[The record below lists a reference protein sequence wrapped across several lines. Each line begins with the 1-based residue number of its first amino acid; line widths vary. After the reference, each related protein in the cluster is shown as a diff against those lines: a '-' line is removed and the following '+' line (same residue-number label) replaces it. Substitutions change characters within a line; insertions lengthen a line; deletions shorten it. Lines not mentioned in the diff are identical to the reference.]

1 MRKEERLLYAM
12 TEVEDTY
19 LDEVELP
26 RNSQEKVVWMKWMGV
41 AASVAILVF
50 FATIVP
56 KNLVVNPPI
65 DTESEGTMT
74 ESTHTGFDILLG
86 GGPGLVSEE
95 DLEKHL
101 STAPWNEE
109 MEVSTL
115 PVYKNLSFYST
126 AGNSV
131 YLDSETLLQMT
142 EDIAGKLEAEIIS
155 WEYILNTG
163 NGSKTLEGIT
173 AEIDIGKITV
183 YGNGKISIY
192 FSEGITLEEGKVFSD
207 EASVEAANETVA
219 YLLERFSDLMQVDG
233 LVPACYV
240 SYDLSGNREVT
251 YRAVGSG
258 VGTNHIVEHYFNQV
272 SFYGDE
278 EKGLTRMHFGN
289 ALAATECMGDYP
301 VLSVEEA
308 KKNLQ
313 DGHFISSVGTS
324 FVKDGVFNDDTIG
337 GVELMY
343 LAIPAEEYHQPYY
356 CFYVQAKE
364 ESLGYGHF
372 YVPAIAGEDFWEKQT
387 SYEDIVLEL
396 ENYQRVAALVYVKDH
411 QFYTIKDSVT
421 PVKTNYFH
429 SEILY
434 KESIYDI
441 EFLWCN
447 IDGEIYTLPDDAM
460 PEDFLVE
467 AIVGCNDRVLLRKI
481 VPQEGSEAVFLCDL
495 ASQTCSLLADKESL
509 QANVINSVLVSSN
522 IDAYI
527 VNTEKNQNAHL
538 YVGTECVDLKK
549 VIQREMVSQI
559 DAIFVEDKV
568 IITTTDK
575 VYGGTHSY
583 EISCYVYDIETGSV
597 KRTIDSMPSHSQST
611 QPNGVVLYGGR
622 YATMGNASDALVIID
637 MLNGTSVYTDI
648 RFSNIVAINDA
659 SENHFAVILNTGEVF
674 VVKKSNGKIIKRSKD
689 NFDMKIGVS
698 GVYKEE
704 QLYIEKCYK
713 GTIQVLIARMMDKVQ
728 PEFSISL
735 PEGARL
741 GQKDAYPDWGVWRID
756 VDGYDALQYYPYGKA
771 SDKHISAGWIETYTG
786 DFFRN
791 ASGGPYI
798 PWNHTLFYN
807 YEALGNDGMYICE
820 VEFENY
826 LGAECEKYGVTRD
839 DGLSYFWCLVFIEPS
854 TEEDASSDWIFLNQ
868 TCFTREEVLEIAKTY
883 QVSWE

>member
-19 LDEVELP
+19 LEEVQLP
-26 RNSQEKVVWMKWMGV
+26 GNKHGKVVWMKWMGV

-50 FATIVP
+50 VSTFIP

-65 DTESEGTMT
+65 DTESEETMT

-95 DLEKHL
+95 ELERHL
-101 STAPWNEE
+101 STAPWNEK
-109 MEVSTL
+109 MEVSVL

-131 YLDSETLLQMT
+131 YLDSETLLQMA
-142 EDIAGKLEAEIIS
+142 EDIAGKLDAEIIS

-163 NGSKTLEGIT
+163 NESKTLEGIT

-183 YGNGKISIY
+183 YGNGKISIV
-192 FSEGITLEEGKVFSD
+192 FSEGIPLEDGHVFSNA
-207 EASVEAANETVA
+207 ASIESADETVA
-219 YLLERFSDLMQVDG
+219 YLLERFSDLIQVDG
-233 LVPACYV
+233 LIPASSE
-240 SYDLSGNREVT
+240 SYDISGKRSV
-251 YRAVGSG
+251 YYHAVGSG

-278 EKGLTRMHFGN
+278 EKGLTMMRFGN
-289 ALAATECMGDYP
+289 VLAATECMGDYP

-308 KKNLQ
+308 KKSLQ
-313 DGHFISSVGTS
+313 DGRYISSVGLS

-364 ESLGYGHF
+364 ESWGYGHF

-396 ENYQRVAALVYVKDH
+396 ENYQRVAALVYVKDY

-467 AIVGCNDRVLLRKI
+467 AIAGCNDRVLLRKI

-495 ASQTCSLLADKESL
+495 ASQTCSLLVDKESL
-509 QANVINSVLVSSN
+509 QANVINSVLVSPN
-522 IDAYI
+522 MDAYV
-527 VNTEKNQNAHL
+527 VNTEKNQKSYL
-538 YVGTECVDLKK
+538 YIGNECVDLKK
-549 VIQREMVSQI
+549 VIQRENVGKI

-568 IITTTDK
+568 LITTLDA
-575 VYGGTHSY
+575 VGGGQYSSVT
-583 EISCYVYDIETGSV
+583 SCYVYDIETGSV

>member
-26 RNSQEKVVWMKWMGV
+26 RNTHGKVFWMKWMGV

-50 FATIVP
+50 FATLVP

-65 DTESEGTMT
+65 DIESEGTMT
-74 ESTHTGFDILLG
+74 ESTHTGFDIILG

-95 DLEKHL
+95 ELEKHL

-131 YLDSETLLQMT
+131 YLDSETLLQMA

-163 NGSKTLEGIT
+163 NESKTLEGIT

-183 YGNGKISIY
+183 YGNGKISIS
-192 FSEGITLEEGKVFSD
+192 FSEGILLEDGHVFSD
-207 EASVEAANETVA
+207 EASVESADETVA
-219 YLLERFSDLMQVDG
+219 YLLERFSDLIQVDG

-240 SYDLSGNREVT
+240 SYDLSGNRKVA

-324 FVKDGVFNDDTIG
+324 FVKDGVFNDDTIR

-364 ESLGYGHF
+364 ESLGYGRF

-467 AIVGCNDRVLLRKI
+467 AIADCNDRVLLRKI

-495 ASQTCSLLADKESL
+495 ASQTCSLLVDKESL

-527 VNTEKNQNAHL
+527 VNTEKNQNAYL
-538 YVGTECVDLKK
+538 YIGTECVDLKK

-583 EISCYVYDIETGSV
+583 EISCYVYDIETGTV

-622 YATMGNASDALVIID
+622 YATMGNASDVLVIMD
-637 MLNGTSVYTDI
+637 VLNGTSVYTDI
-648 RFSNIVAINDA
+648 RFSNIVGINDA
-659 SENHFAVILNTGEVF
+659 SENHFVVILNTGEVF

-689 NFDMKIGVS
+689 NFDTKMGVS
-698 GVYKEE
+698 RVYKEE

-735 PEGARL
+735 PEGTRL

-756 VDGYDALQYYPYGKA
+756 VDRYDGLQYYLYGKA
-771 SDKHISAGWIETYTG
+771 SDKHISAGWIETYKG

-791 ASGGPYI
+791 ADGGPYI

-807 YEALGNDGMYICE
+807 HEYLGNENMYLCE

-826 LGAECEKYGVTRD
+826 LGTECEKYGVTRE
-839 DGLSYFWCLVFIEPS
+839 DGLSYFWCLVVIDPS
-854 TEEDASSDWIFLNQ
+854 VSEDAPSDWVFLNQ
-868 TCFTREEVLEIAKTY
+868 RCFTKEDVLEIAKTY
-883 QVSWE
+883 QASWE

>member
-26 RNSQEKVVWMKWMGV
+26 RNTYGKVFLMKWMGV

-50 FATIVP
+50 FATLVP

-74 ESTHTGFDILLG
+74 ESTHTGFDIILG

-95 DLEKHL
+95 ELEKHL

-142 EDIAGKLEAEIIS
+142 EDIAGKLDAEIIS

-163 NGSKTLEGIT
+163 NESKTLEGIT
-173 AEIDIGKITV
+173 AEINIGKITV
-183 YGNGKISIY
+183 YGNGKISIS
-192 FSEGITLEEGKVFSD
+192 FSEGIPLEDGHVFSD
-207 EASVEAANETVA
+207 EASVESADETVA
-219 YLLERFSDLMQVDG
+219 YLLERFSDLIQVDG

-240 SYDLSGNREVT
+240 SYDLSGNREVA

-308 KKNLQ
+308 KKKLQ

-364 ESLGYGHF
+364 ESLGYGRF

-396 ENYQRVAALVYVKDH
+396 ENYQRVATLVYAKDH
-411 QFYTIKDSVT
+411 QFYTVNDSVT

-429 SEILY
+429 SQILY
-434 KESIYDI
+434 KESTYEID
-441 EFLWCN
+441 FLWCN
-447 IDGEIYTLPDDAM
+447 IDGEIYTLSDETM
-460 PEDFLVE
+460 PEEFLVE
-467 AIVGCNDRVLLRKI
+467 AIEDCTDKVLLHKI
-481 VPQEGSEAVFLCDL
+481 VPQEGKEATFLCDL
-495 ASQTCSLLADKESL
+495 TNQNCSLLVDKESL
-509 QANVINSVLVSSN
+509 QANVINSVLVSPN
-522 IDAYI
+522 ADAYI
-527 VNTEKNQNAHL
+527 VNAEKNQKSYL
-538 YVGTECVDLKK
+538 YIGNECVDLKK
-549 VIQREMVSQI
+549 IIQRENVGKI
-559 DAIFVEDKV
+559 DAIFVEDKAL
-568 IITTTDK
+568 ITTLDA
-575 VYGGTHSY
+575 VGGGQYSSVT
-583 EISCYVYDIETGSV
+583 SCYVYDIETGIV
-597 KRTIDSMPSHSQST
+597 ERTIDSMPFHLQST

-637 MLNGTSVYTDI
+637 VLNGTSVYTDI
-648 RFSNIVAINDA
+648 RFSNIVGINDA

-674 VVKKSNGKIIKRSKD
+674 VVKKSNGKIINRSKD
-689 NFDMKIGVS
+689 NFDTKMGVS
-698 GVYKEE
+698 RVYKEE

-756 VDGYDALQYYPYGKA
+756 VDGYDGLQYYLYGKA
-771 SDKHISAGWIETYTG
+771 SDKHISAGWIETYKG

-791 ASGGPYI
+791 ADGGPYI

-807 YEALGNDGMYICE
+807 HEYLGNENMYLCE

-826 LGAECEKYGVTRD
+826 LGTECEKYGVTRE
-839 DGLSYFWCLVFIEPS
+839 DGLSYFWCLVVIDPS
-854 TEEDASSDWIFLNQ
+854 VSEDAPSDWVFLNQ
-868 TCFTREEVLEIAKTY
+868 RCFTKEDVLEIAKTY
-883 QVSWE
+883 QASWE